1 MLKILKLNIKLN
13 FWNLIWYFK
22 LLNLDINFMLPY
34 TKITES
40 TLSIMDNNKYI
51 SFQYTDNLNINNN
64 DEKLLNIKL
73 NEDNLN
79 NTLEIFKGKNIIF
92 DKNELSIQNF
102 LVMKFYH
109 YWNDK

>member
-1 MLKILKLNIKLN
+1 
-13 FWNLIWYFK
+13 
-22 LLNLDINFMLPY
+22 MLPY

-40 TLSIMDNNKYI
+40 TLSIIENNKYI

-102 LVMKFYH
+102 LVLKFYH
-109 YWNDK
+109 LLE